1 MFNIGE
7 LRMTYKFDSFCSDCR
22 EAYDKN
28 TGKADIEIIRQNLT
42 KLLNENSEFVEKNC
56 GKDLEYGVHELFK
69 DPQTGF
75 IVYAHNFKK
84 GRTSPPHDHG
94 ASWAVYGQARKF
106 TDMTEYRRLDDKSK
120 VGFAQIEETK
130 KYRLDVGMVG
140 KFGPH
145 DIHQIHFEDDASFV
159 RVTGSDLFKEDT
171 LTYNPEENSVTVIGT
186 ISIADNSRVAASS

>member
-1 MFNIGE
+1 MAYEFE
-7 LRMTYKFDSFCSDCR
+7 LFCSDCR

-28 TGKADIEIIRQNLT
+28 TGKANIEIIRKNLT
-42 KLLNENSEFVEKNC
+42 KLLRENPAFIEEKC
-56 GKDLEYGVHELFK
+56 GKNIEYGVHELFK
-69 DPQTGF
+69 DSQTGF

-94 ASWAVYGQARKF
+94 ASWAVYGQAKKF

-120 VGFAQIEETK
+120 VGYAQIEETK

-145 DIHQIHFEDDASFV
+145 DIHQIHFEDEASFV

-171 LTYNPEENSVTVIGT
+171 LTYNMEEKSVTVVGT
-186 ISIADNSRVAASS
+186 GSAADNSRTAAG